1 MDIKFSKANRTL
13 IAHMIGEIDHHSSEY
28 IKDKIEKTFL
38 NINAKNLI
46 FDFEKVSFMDSS
58 GVGMI
63 IGRYKWIKTLDGLV
77 AISCVNQTID
87 RIFSV
92 SGLYKIIPVHQT
104 IEQALET
111 MKGEN

>member
-1 MDIKFSKANRTL
+1 MDIKFSKSNRIL
-13 IAHMIGEIDHHSSEY
+13 IAHIIGEIDHHSSEY

-46 FDFEKVSFMDSS
+46 FDFEKVTFMDSS

-63 IGRYKWIKTLDGLV
+63 IGRYKWVKTFDGFV
-77 AISCVNQTID
+77 AISSINQTIE

-92 SGLYKIIPVHQT
+92 SGLNKIIPVCQT